1 MHTGGRAKDVDVVVV
16 GGGPSGSTAATLV
29 ARQGHRV
36 LLIDRER
43 HPRYQI
49 GESLLPATV
58 HGVCRILGASDELA
72 AAGFPR
78 KRGGTFQWGAS
89 PEPWDFTFALSPRM
103 PGPTSFAYQ
112 VERARFDEI
121 LLRNAVREGVEVRE
135 NCMARRV
142 LTDDGDRVSGLEYTD
157 KDGTTVA
164 VRARQ
169 VIDASGN
176 TSRLHR
182 EVGGARRYSP
192 HFRNIAVFGYF
203 AGGRRLPVPNSGNI
217 LSVAFDEGWIWYIP
231 LRDDLTSVGV
241 VLAADRAGDVL
252 TDPERGWL
260 AAIARCPLIAEW
272 LSGVPRTTEAP
283 YDQVRVRKDYSYEKD
298 AYWRPGMAL
307 VGDAACFIDP
317 VFSSGVHLATY
328 SGLLAARSVNSVLA
342 GELTEERAF
351 GEFEVRYRREFG
363 LFHEFLVAFY
373 DLHQDRDSYFWN
385 AKRVTGAAV
394 SESEAFVELVGG
406 IASGDRAVAGG
417 AAGAEL
423 AQAVAVAG
431 GGGGDNNPLLGVKVV
446 SASLHEGAQLQALA
460 ELGEDSEPQVPLI
473 QGGLVPSA
481 DGMRWVEPTG

>member
-1 MHTGGRAKDVDVVVV
+1 MLGGSQEENFDLVVV
-16 GGGPSGSTAATLV
+16 GGGPSGSTISTLV

-58 HGVCRILGASDELA
+58 HGVCRILGVTDDLA

-78 KRGGTFQWGAS
+78 KRGGTFKWGAS
-89 PEPWDFTFALSPRM
+89 PDPWDFTFALSPRM

-121 LLRNAVREGVEVRE
+121 LLRNAVRHGVEVRE
-135 NCMARRV
+135 GCTARRV
-142 LTDDGDRVSGLEYTD
+142 LIEGDRVAGVEYTD
-157 KDGTTVA
+157 QDGAAATARAKHTV
-164 VRARQ
+164 
-169 VIDASGN
+169 DASGN

-182 EVGGARRYSP
+182 AVGGPRHYSP

-203 AGGRRLPVPNSGNI
+203 AGGRRLPSPNSGNI
-217 LSVAFDEGWIWYIP
+217 FSVAFDEGWIWYIP

-241 VLAADRAGDVL
+241 VLAADRAGDVQG
-252 TDPERGWL
+252 DPERGWQD
-260 AAIARCPLIAEW
+260 AIARCPIISEW
-272 LSGVPRTTEAP
+272 LAGVPRATGAP
-283 YDQVRVRKDYSYEKD
+283 YDQVRVRKDYSYEKEV
-298 AYWRPGMAL
+298 YWRPGMAL

-328 SGLLAARSVNSVLA
+328 SGLLAARSVNSVLS
-342 GELTEERAF
+342 GELTEGRAF

-373 DLHQDRDSYFWN
+373 NLHEDRDSYFWN
-385 AKRVTGAAV
+385 AKRITGAGA
-394 SESEAFVELVGG
+394 SDSEAFVELVGG
-406 IASGDRAVAGG
+406 IASGDRAVAGS
-417 AAGAEL
+417 EL
-423 AQAVAVAG
+423 ADAVAAASD
-431 GGGGDNNPLLGVKVV
+431 GDEDANPLLRVKVV

-460 ELGEDSEPQVPLI
+460 ELGEDNEPEAPLVH
-473 QGGLVPSA
+473 GGLVASA
-481 DGMRWVEPTG
+481 DGMRWVEAAG